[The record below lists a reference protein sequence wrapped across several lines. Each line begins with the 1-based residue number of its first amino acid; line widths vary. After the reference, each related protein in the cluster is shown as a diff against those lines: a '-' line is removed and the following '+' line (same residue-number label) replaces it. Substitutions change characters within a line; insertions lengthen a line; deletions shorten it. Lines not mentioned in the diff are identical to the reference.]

1 MYTFFYCMLHDE
13 GFIIT
18 GKHNYVPAGYA
29 MQHAANCESCDW
41 YNMGVIDANFKVII
55 GVRLNYERYCG
66 GFTFGHYINTLTDTT
81 GNKVEN
87 EALDTWI
94 REIYVAGPD
103 EAFLERPPLLTVKP
117 ILVNDLTGEEEPFYD
132 EMGTP
137 VFYMVK
143 HTLQK
148 YLPNDALFICIDD
161 ANPEWISIANAVY
174 SNALGANALCANAL
188 GETGTS
194 ETGTSETGTSET
206 GTSETGAKYK
216 AIIEQ
221 IYEVNTLCC
230 SSSHIKF
237 EIIN

>member
-18 GKHNYVPAGYA
+18 GKHNYVPEGYA
-29 MQHAANCESCDW
+29 MQHSTNCESCDW
-41 YNMGVIDANFKVII
+41 YNMGVIDTNFKVII
-55 GVRLNYERYCG
+55 GVRLNYERYGG

-94 REIYVAGPD
+94 REIYTAGPRS
-103 EAFLERPPLLTVKP
+103 EGSGPSAVFLERPPLLTVKP

-148 YLPNDALFICIDD
+148 YLPNEAVFIYIDD

-174 SNALGANALCANAL
+174 SNAVGANAVGANAVGANAL
-188 GETGTS
+188 G
-194 ETGTSETGTSET
+194 
-206 GTSETGAKYK
+206 ETGAKYK

-230 SSSHIKF
+230 PSSHIKF